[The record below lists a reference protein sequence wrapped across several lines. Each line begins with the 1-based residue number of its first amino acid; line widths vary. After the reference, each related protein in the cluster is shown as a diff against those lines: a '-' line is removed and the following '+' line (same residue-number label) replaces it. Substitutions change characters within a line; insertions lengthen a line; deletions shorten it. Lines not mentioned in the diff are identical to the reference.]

1 MFRFCS
7 FLVLSLVFA
16 IATARAD
23 FSDGVIKIGVLT
35 DLSGPYAAPT
45 GEGSVLAA
53 RMAVEDFAPAA
64 KGMKVEI
71 VVGDLHGKPEAAAAL
86 VKQWYETDKVD
97 AVVDVPNTAVA
108 LAVNQLTRG
117 TNKALL
123 LSGTAS
129 SDMTGKA
136 CSPNLVHWTYDT
148 WAQAN
153 AIGTVTVLTGGK
165 NWFFVTVDHPFGQAF
180 QRDIQSAVLST
191 GGEVVGSATHPFNN
205 PDFSPMLKAAQASK
219 AKIIALANAGG
230 DTNNAI
236 KRAAELGI
244 GKSYGQQLAGMLV
257 NEYDI
262 HKLGLGV
269 TQGILVANSFYW
281 DLNPRT
287 RLWSKKFYEK
297 RKAMPNM
304 IQAGVYAS
312 VLHYLKAAEQL
323 QSDDGLKVVAKMKA
337 MPTNDPL
344 FGFGR
349 IRDDGRKVHRLYL
362 FEVKKPTES
371 RGDWDYYKLRG
382 IVPVDTA
389 FRSLKDGGCPLVK

>member
-1 MFRFCS
+1 MFKPGI
-7 FLVLSLVFA
+7 VLSLLLTFA
-16 IATARAD
+16 VSAARAD

-45 GEGSVLAA
+45 GEGSILAA
-53 RMAVEDFAPAA
+53 RMALQDFDGAT
-64 KGMKVEI
+64 KGMRIELVT
-71 VVGDLHGKPEAAAAL
+71 GDLHGKPEAAAAL
-86 VKQWYETDKVD
+86 VKQWLEVDKVD

-108 LAVNQLTRG
+108 LALNEMMRG

-136 CSPNLVHWTYDT
+136 CSPNLIHWTYDT
-148 WAQAN
+148 WGQAN
-153 AIGTVTVLTGGK
+153 AIGSVTVLTGGK
-165 NWFFVTVDHPFGQAF
+165 SWFFVTVDHPFGQAF
-180 QRDIQSAVLST
+180 QRDIQASVLRT
-191 GGEVVGSATHPFNN
+191 GGEVVGSAKHPFNN
-205 PDFSPMLKAAQASK
+205 PDFTAVLKEAQASK

-236 KRAAELGI
+236 KRAAELGVAR
-244 GKSYGQQLAGMLV
+244 YYDQQLAGLLV
-257 NEYDI
+257 NEFDI
-262 HKLGLGV
+262 QKLGLQV

-287 RLWSKKFYEK
+287 RLWSKKFFDT

-312 VLHYLKAAEQL
+312 VLHYLKAAEAL
-323 QSDDGLKVVAKMKA
+323 RSDDGLKVVAKMKE

-349 IRDDGRKVHRLYL
+349 IRKDGRKIHRLYL

-371 RGDWDYYKLRG
+371 RGEWDFYKLRG

-389 FRSLKDGGCPLVK
+389 FRPMSDGGCALVK